1 MISCCAHYL
10 ANIMPAVGA
19 AGIITLVAQYQ
30 IQLFW
35 FGLASNAVEENQMK
49 LTIGVM
55 GLTLSFR
62 ERSPMSIQEVISC
75 FHK

>member
-1 MISCCAHYL
+1 
-10 ANIMPAVGA
+10 
-19 AGIITLVAQYQ
+19 
-30 IQLFW
+30 
-35 FGLASNAVEENQMK
+35 MK

-62 ERSPMSIQEVISC
+62 ERSLMSIQEVISC